1 MSDRFTNQN
10 NTAPVQK
17 AQENQEIKVPSS
29 AFDFSGVHSTTGL
42 IGAII
47 PIDLIETVPRETH
60 KLSVD
65 LLALSSNPIVRRYL
79 GSMRIY
85 VHSFYM
91 STSDG
96 WEGADNFYTK
106 GRSGK
111 IELKK
116 PRIRLDYKNSQAG
129 YKDFTVCTPMSLA
142 NYLGLPAKAYDSNVS
157 EIFQFGALELKN
169 DNIQDMSKF
178 ASEID
183 ALPFVMYQ
191 KIYRDNY
198 APKNLLQTNKHW
210 LPDNEDHFILPYNAD
225 VVDVLDYDN
234 PLLDFDSATCPL
246 IVDDVILK
254 NGDNFASKLSGNL
267 YCPSDDDDS
276 PVWLSAIRFHQF
288 KGDTFTTALPF
299 PDLIRGDTPT
309 IDFSNIFGSIDTSS
323 MADLFELTDIGL
335 KYTKFTKTGGYGE
348 ASMNP
353 DNPYVKAHASGN
365 LEYGPLFNLELS
377 PNAGAH
383 VVRTQDSSYISGN
396 FSGLNAQV
404 GTENVKHWLEDM
416 KFNILRA
423 GISLNDLRAL
433 EAYTIFAERN
443 ARTDGDYNSLIKA
456 QFDYDPK
463 KPDRTCK
470 YIGGCFQDIVFN
482 EVLSTNKT
490 DTEIQGDRVSNAIS
504 ANSGYIGECFSPD
517 FGYIMTVAF
526 IVPDV
531 YYTDGVPRMFTK
543 NNQSDQY
550 FPILNNLSPQAIL
563 NKEISNTGNSADD
576 DDIYGY
582 AERYEEFKSR
592 RNRASGLLGV
602 SPNRNA
608 EFGAN
613 IMARRNLVGV
623 KPALNNHFLT
633 MTPDNIDMS
642 IFSNSITP
650 PFILSSYVKDDK
662 VSPFPYITVPGG
674 LSARA

>member
-1 MSDRFTNQN
+1 MADRFTNQN

-91 STSDG
+91 RNSDG

-142 NYLGLPAKAYDSNVS
+142 NYLGLPAKAYDSNVP
-157 EIFQFGALELKN
+157 EIFQLGALELKN

-225 VVDVLDYDN
+225 IVDVLDYDS
-234 PLLDFDSATCPL
+234 PLLDFDSASCPL

-254 NGDNFASKLSGNL
+254 SGDNFASKLSDNL

-276 PVWLSAIRFHQF
+276 PVWLSALRFHQF

-309 IDFSNIFGSIDTSS
+309 IDLSNIVSSLDWSDVLSSDT
-323 MADLFELTDIGL
+323 
-335 KYTKFTKTGGYGE
+335 TKTLNGFIGIDSAGKI
-348 ASMNP
+348 A
-353 DNPYVKAHASGN
+353 
-365 LEYGPLFNLELS
+365 LFNSNRISYHNGNNMTVYSADNAYSIS
-377 PNAGAH
+377 PSVNQSVSETNQNTLKAALDTTKVNA
-383 VVRTQDSSYISGN
+383 
-396 FSGLNAQV
+396 
-404 GTENVKHWLEDM
+404 
-416 KFNILRA
+416 ILQSK
-423 GISLNDLRAL
+423 ISLNDLRAL

-550 FPILNNLSPQAIL
+550 FPLLNNLSPQAIL
-563 NKEISNTGNSADD
+563 NKEISNTGNSSDD

-582 AERYEEFKSR
+582 TERYEEFKSR
-592 RNRASGLLGV
+592 RNRASGLIGV
-602 SPNRNA
+602 SPTRNA

-662 VSPFPYITVPGG
+662 ISPFPYITVPGG